1 MKIMVIGS
9 TGRTGKHVLTQ
20 GVQSR
25 TRDHCLRPPA
35 RNCSPTAPGWQAST
49 RATLTTSRPYAE
61 PYRGQD
67 AVIAAVGG
75 SRIAATLITA
85 MHEHGVRRV
94 VMTSSRSVPATRPR
108 LAVSLAWLFF
118 REAYVDLARAE
129 GMLQV
134 SGLDWSIARATMLND
149 KPPAG
154 RVHIDFEANATGGAM
169 QLSRADYAT
178 ALLDTVEDP
187 ALIGKA
193 LGICGPR

>member
-1 MKIMVIGS
+1 MKILVIGS
-9 TGRTGKHVLTQ
+9 TGRTGKHVLAQAIKRGHEITAFARRPELLTERTGLAGVHQ
-20 GVQSR
+20 GDAHDLETVCKAV
-25 TRDHCLRPPA
+25 H
-35 RNCSPTAPGWQAST
+35 
-49 RATLTTSRPYAE
+49 
-61 PYRGQD
+61 GQD

-75 SRIAATLITA
+75 SRIASNLIAA
-85 MHEHGVRRV
+85 MRETGVRRV

-108 LAVSLAWLFF
+108 IAVTLAWLFF

-149 KPPAG
+149 KQPAG

-169 QLSRADYAT
+169 QLSRADYAM

-187 ALIGKA
+187 TLIGKA
-193 LGICGPR
+193 LGISGPT

>member
-20 GVQSR
+20 GVKRGHEITAFARRPELLAAR
-25 TRDHCLRPPA
+25 TGLAGVHQGDAHDLEAVC
-35 RNCSPTAPGWQAST
+35 
-49 RATLTTSRPYAE
+49 RAVQ
-61 PYRGQD
+61 GQD

-85 MHEHGVRRV
+85 MQEHGVRRV
-94 VMTSSRSVPATRPR
+94 VMTSSRSVTATRPR
-108 LAVSLAWLFF
+108 LAVSLAWLFL
-118 REAYVDLARAE
+118 REAYADLARAE

-169 QLSRADYAT
+169 QLSRADYAM